1 MRKRK
6 WYGVINITL
15 VLTAII
21 LVLITAF
28 LISPL
33 VTLAQGTWGSD
44 QLIEDNAEYDGY
56 LPQVAI
62 SGSSAVAVWRQH
74 DGSSNRIYSSYSGD
88 GGATWESDQL
98 IEDNDGYHGY
108 DPQVAISGS
117 SAVAVWRQQDGSKYR
132 IYSNYSSDG
141 GATWALNDQLI
152 EDNALYSGS
161 DPQVAIS
168 GLSAVAVWEQQDA
181 DLKYRIYSN

>member
-44 QLIEDNAEYDGY
+44 QLIEDNAE
-56 LPQVAI
+56 
-62 SGSSAVAVWRQH
+62 
-74 DGSSNRIYSSYSGD
+74 
-88 GGATWESDQL
+88 
-98 IEDNDGYHGY
+98 
-108 DPQVAISGS
+108 
-117 SAVAVWRQQDGSKYR
+117 
-132 IYSNYSSDG
+132 
-141 GATWALNDQLI
+141 
-152 EDNALYSGS
+152 
-161 DPQVAIS
+161 
-168 GLSAVAVWEQQDA
+168 
-181 DLKYRIYSN
+181 